1 MSIETPLPDQQ
12 LISGR
17 SIRPGK
23 SGAKTVKVNILGKEI
38 QIGCAASEEQALQR
52 AARYVDTS
60 MQESRDRNKTLP
72 VEKIAIV
79 TAINIA
85 NELLRA
91 HGTTEPDTALQE
103 KLENLNRKLDELI
116 EPVKQGRKSSA
127 DTTNFE
133 VNTDS

>member
-1 MSIETPLPDQQ
+1 
-12 LISGR
+12 
-17 SIRPGK
+17 
-23 SGAKTVKVNILGKEI
+23 
-38 QIGCAASEEQALQR
+38 
-52 AARYVDTS
+52 